1 MSDDFP
7 TEDLAG
13 GPYQPLPDPRGPKKH
28 RVTEENKR
36 NISDLRAGG
45 MAQKEIAGA
54 LRISEY
60 ILKTYYFEAL
70 NEGVSEARARAMLLL
85 RDSAVDGNVSAQKAW
100 LKQLENGRGVPPVPK
115 QAAADPEAGL
125 GKKELKAQAGRRKP
139 EGSWG
144 EVIKH

>member
-13 GPYQPLPDPRGPKKH
+13 GPYQPLPDPRGRKKH

-45 MAQKEIAGA
+45 MSQKEIAAA
-54 LRISEY
+54 LKISEY
-60 ILKTYYFEAL
+60 ILTTYYFDAL
-70 NEGVSEARARAMLLL
+70 NEGVSERRAAAMLWL
-85 RDSAVDGNVSAQKAW
+85 RDSAADGNVSAQKAW

-115 QAAADPEAGL
+115 QPSGPEAVL